1 MTDYSVLE
9 TEDFG
14 FVCAVVQSGDVAG
27 REIEIDYLVEDSSM
41 CIVVVFVCVC
51 EFGRV
56 ICIFS
61 LSADAQTQN
70 GTLLFTDDA
79 TIQCVAVSVSSVTAG
94 STDESCLS
102 LTLSAATTVTGLT
115 LSPSLANICV
125 IPVEGWFQ
133 F

>member
-1 MTDYSVLE
+1 MGLSVLRSSQE
-9 TEDFG
+9 MWLE
-14 FVCAVVQSGDVAG
+14 
-27 REIEIDYLVEDSSM
+27 EISRLIMSWKITVRVLLL
-41 CIVVVFVCVC
+41 CLCVCVNLA
-51 EFGRV
+51 EQQYF
-56 ICIFS
+56 
-61 LSADAQTQN
+61 LLLDDAQTQN

-79 TIQCVAVSVSSVTAG
+79 TVQCVVVSVSSVSAG